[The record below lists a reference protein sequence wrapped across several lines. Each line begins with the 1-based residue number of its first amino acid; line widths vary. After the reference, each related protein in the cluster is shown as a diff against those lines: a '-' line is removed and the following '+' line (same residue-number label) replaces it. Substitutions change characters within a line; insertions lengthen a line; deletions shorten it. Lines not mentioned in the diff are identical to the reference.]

1 MFIIAR
7 LCSHSTAIIPALKR
21 ELGSR
26 EVARTYVAFYLSQI
40 SEIHMEYNYRLS
52 RICIYKRCI
61 SILEDSVALC
71 KYILYYSAFFHDIE
85 NSRYFDKK
93 TFTTNLLDSSYFKIP
108 NLISLD

>member
-52 RICIYKRCI
+52 HIQEMHFDTRRFRRIM
-61 SILEDSVALC
+61 
-71 KYILYYSAFFHDIE
+71 
-85 NSRYFDKK
+85 
-93 TFTTNLLDSSYFKIP
+93 
-108 NLISLD
+108 